1 MPGHCMSCAH
11 CSCVRCG
18 GRETVTLRRERSGLR
33 NDHEAASLG
42 IEGEIAGMNPF
53 TGLWLIR
60 VNRYFSHKEGVAY
73 DQTLK
78 SIRRARAGS
87 CRPLSSLRRSHGS
100 GAGARTRLVRLALR
114 QLRRADRSGDSRPS
128 SATRRGAGTWTHR
141 YSPETFLSQ
150 LTHRPA
156 GTREPCRSLFG
167 RGRQS
172 RRLQDRKQESTIRR
186 IERAPQ
192 RIGASCG

>member
-18 GRETVTLRRERSGLR
+18 GRETVTLRREWSGLR
-33 NDHEAASLG
+33 NEHEAVSLG
-42 IEGEIAGMNPF
+42 IEGGIAGMNPF
-53 TGLWLIR
+53 PRLWLIR
-60 VNRYFSHKEGVAY
+60 ATRYFNHKEGVAY

-87 CRPLSSLRRSHGS
+87 RRSLSSLRWSHGS
-100 GAGARTRLVRLALR
+100 GAGARTRLVRLALC

-128 SATRRGAGTWTHR
+128 SAARCGAGRWTHR
-141 YSPETFLSQ
+141 YQPETILSQ
-150 LTHRPA
+150 LTRRPA
-156 GTREPCRSLFG
+156 GTGERCRSPFG
-167 RGRQS
+167 QGRQP
-172 RRLQDRKQESTIRR
+172 RRIQGRKQPSTIRR
-186 IERAPQ
+186 IERALQ